1 MAQHKNYHAVPE
13 TCAMCSISYLKLTG
27 ISRGSLAHPFP
38 VSWVPNLSPSQQ
50 LLLPNMIP
58 LEKEQHQID
67 YMEKV
72 GTENFSLYQEHFSSS
87 FLAEMGN
94 GRADI
99 QFFQNFSQNHDQY
112 FSIQRQ
118 TKTSFN
124 LKKMSVLLNIK
135 SW

>member
-13 TCAMCSISYLKLTG
+13 TCAMCSISYLKPTG
-27 ISRGSLAHPFP
+27 MSRSPFAHPFP
-38 VSWVPNLSPSQQ
+38 VSWVSNLSPSQQ
-50 LLLPNMIP
+50 LLLPNTIP

-72 GTENFSLYQEHFSSS
+72 GTENFALYQEHFSSS

-99 QFFQNFSQNHDQY
+99 QFFQNFSQNHHNIFQY
-112 FSIQRQ
+112 KDKQKQ
-118 TKTSFN
+118 
-124 LKKMSVLLNIK
+124 VLT
-135 SW
+135 